1 MKVVVNMFEGE
12 NGAKSPKI
20 NKGKVFSKLK
30 SISKG
35 VKSMDDVK
43 AVEAKVKKDKEKIE
57 SKFSGSNYA

>member
-12 NGAKSPKI
+12 NEAKSPKI
-20 NKGKVFSKLK
+20 NKEKVFSKLK

-43 AVEAKVKKDKEKIE
+43 TVKAKVEKDKEKIE
-57 SKFSGSNYA
+57 SKFSGSKYT

>member
-12 NGAKSPKI
+12 NGDKSPKI
-20 NKGKVFSKLK
+20 NKVKVLSKLK

-43 AVEAKVKKDKEKIE
+43 AVEAKVEKDKEKIE
-57 SKFSGSNYA
+57 SKLSGTKYA

>member
-1 MKVVVNMFEGE
+1 MKIVVNMFEGE

-20 NKGKVFSKLK
+20 NKVKIFSALK
-30 SISKG
+30 SMSKG

-57 SKFSGSNYA
+57 SKFSGSKYT